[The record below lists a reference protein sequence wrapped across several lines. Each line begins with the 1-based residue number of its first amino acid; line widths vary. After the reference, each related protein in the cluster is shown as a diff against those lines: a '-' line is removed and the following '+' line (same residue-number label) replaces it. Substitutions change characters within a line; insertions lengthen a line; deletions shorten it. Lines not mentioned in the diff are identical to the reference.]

1 MQTFG
6 IVDNGVVRDMTAEEV
21 EAATYGPITDTDR
34 IDAIGKDGFA
44 VFCNETLVA
53 GAWVFEWHCVYSANR
68 PTELGET
75 LREALDKG
83 IIAYRSL
90 KKGLQ

>member
-1 MQTFG
+1 M
-6 IVDNGVVRDMTAEEV
+6 IS
-21 EAATYGPITDTDR
+21 DTERLDE
-34 IDAIGKDGFA
+34 IGKDGFA
-44 VFCNETLVA
+44 VFCNETLV
-53 GAWVFEWHCVYSANR
+53 GGVLVFEWHCIYSANC